1 MASVSRSFRAL
12 LLAPL
17 LLTLVGCDQA
27 TKELAQR
34 ELMGQGPSLFLGG
47 LFKLVYVENPGAFLG
62 LGNSLGPQLRFWI
75 FVVGVGVA
83 LVAGVF
89 VLLLRKE
96 LSWSGLI
103 VGALIVAGG
112 FGNLIDR
119 IFNEGRV
126 VDFMQLGVG
135 PVRTGVFNVADVLLV
150 VGIAL
155 MAWPFR
161 KSPTPAAPPA
171 SP

>member
-1 MASVSRSFRAL
+1 MAPVPRSLRAL

-17 LLTLVGCDQA
+17 LLTLIGCDQA
-27 TKELAQR
+27 TKDLAQR
-34 ELMGQGPSLFLGG
+34 ELLGQGPSIFLGG

-62 LGNSLGPQLRFWI
+62 LGNSLGPQLRFWL

-83 LVAGVF
+83 LVAGLLT
-89 VLLLRKE
+89 LLLRKE
-96 LSWSGLI
+96 LSWGGLV

-119 IFNEGRV
+119 IANEGRV
-126 VDFMQLGVG
+126 VDFMQLGLG
-135 PVRTGVFNVADVLLV
+135 SLRTGIFNVADVLLMLGV
-150 VGIAL
+150 AL

-161 KSPTPAAPPA
+161 KAQETAGPSPAP
-171 SP
+171 